1 MLHPFFFF
9 ALIDWV
15 HSFFFPLKK
24 KHQLVKL
31 ANQQACKRLFFSQ
44 LTLNWGQQCC
54 FLFFWLNSPTTSLA
68 MTQWV
73 VFFLTHTIGEANQT
87 CLKTNGKVTT
97 IERKK
102 SCLQL
107 CPKNSTEKKRQIK
120 WAVKQKKLCWKA
132 AILFSFFFSS
142 IWQFFLCWFNHSTSL
157 LFFCWFNHSTSLLFF
172 LLIQSSNERS
182 VLYLCFCFCGHK
194 FNSER
199 GTTKK
204 KCKCQ
209 KLLKTFRIKKVPS
222 KRNVFDDVMGWL
234 SSVCNNMLYL
244 TTQVV
249 KRECHL

>member
-1 MLHPFFFF
+1 MQ
-9 ALIDWV
+9 V
-15 HSFFFPLKK
+15 S
-24 KHQLVKL
+24 
-31 ANQQACKRLFFSQ
+31 FFSQ

-73 VFFLTHTIGEANQT
+73 VFFYTHNWEANQT
-87 CLKTNGKVTT
+87 CLKTN

-107 CPKNSTEKKRQIK
+107 CPKNSTEKKDKLNERSSK
-120 WAVKQKKLCWKA
+120 KKLCWRGN
-132 AILFSFFFSS
+132 IVFFFFSS

-157 LFFCWFNHSTSLLFF
+157 LFFCWFNHPTNGQFF
-172 LLIQSSNERS
+172 ICVFVFVKYNCCVDTNSIER
-182 VLYLCFCFCGHK
+182 
-194 FNSER
+194 EE
-199 GTTKK
+199 KK
-204 KCKCQ
+204 KQCKCQ
-209 KLLKTFRIKKVPS
+209 KLVKTFRIKKVPS
-222 KRNVFDDVMGWL
+222 KRNVFDDVIGWL